1 VDFLSYCFKK
11 IVLLIFI
18 PTLLF
23 LAIFI
28 ATNYYF
34 INQTNQL
41 TSSLILTINPG
52 TSFNKFSQQLVEQG
66 IVKHRF
72 WVRNFVRIHQNYA
85 KIRAGSYQINADMT
99 LKELLVKV
107 TKGKEHQ
114 FNITF
119 VEGSTL
125 KQWIEQLNKHPNI
138 NHSLSETLSASLYKN
153 IAHQLSLPIEN
164 PEGLFFPDTY
174 AFINQ
179 TKDIDILRR
188 AYDKMQLELN
198 QAWAE
203 RAVNL
208 PYNTPYQALIMAS
221 IIEKESG
228 QFAEHRLISSVFVNR
243 LEKGMRLQTDPTV
256 IYGLG
261 ERYQGNITRAHLRE
275 KTVYNTYRIN
285 GLPPTPIAM
294 AGKSALTAALQPA
307 NTDYYYFVSNGQGK
321 HVFSRNLADHNKA
334 VVKYQLK

>member
-1 VDFLSYCFKK
+1 MS
-11 IVLLIFI
+11 
-18 PTLLF
+18 
-23 LAIFI
+23 FI

-34 INQTNQL
+34 INQSNQL
-41 TSSLILTINPG
+41 TNSLIITIKPG
-52 TSFNKFSQQLVEQG
+52 TSFNKFSHHLVEQG
-66 IVKHRF
+66 IIKHRF
-72 WVRNFVRIHQNYA
+72 WLRNFIRVNNDYA

-114 FNITF
+114 FSVTF

-125 KQWIEQLNKHPNI
+125 KQWIEQLNNHPNI
-138 NHSLSETLSASLYKN
+138 NHSLSDIMSTSLHKT
-153 IAHQLSLPIEN
+153 IANKLNLLKEN

-174 AFINQ
+174 AFVNQ

-188 AYDKMQLELN
+188 AYEKMQFELK
-198 QAWAE
+198 QAWTH
-203 RAVNL
+203 RAGNL
-208 PYNTPYQALIMAS
+208 PYKTPYQALIMAS

-243 LEKGMRLQTDPTV
+243 LEKKMRLQTDPTV

-261 ERYQGNITRAHLRE
+261 ERYQGDITRKHLKE

-294 AGKSALTAALQPA
+294 PGKSALTAALHPA
-307 NTDYYYFVSNGQGK
+307 DADYYYFVSNGQGK
-321 HVFSRNLADHNKA
+321 HIFSRTLAEHNKA
-334 VVKYQLK
+334 VVKFQLQ